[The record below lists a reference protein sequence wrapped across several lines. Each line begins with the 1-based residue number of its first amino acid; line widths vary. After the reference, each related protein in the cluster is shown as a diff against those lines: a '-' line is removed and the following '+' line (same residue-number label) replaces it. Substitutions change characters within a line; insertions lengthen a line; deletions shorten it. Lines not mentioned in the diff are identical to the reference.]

1 VGRTWPDLFYGTVGP
16 GHGDDPV
23 IRSVMFDFGG
33 VLTSSPF
40 EAFGRYEEEQGLPS
54 GILRTINAT
63 DPDSNAWARF
73 ERGQLDVDGFALAF
87 EAEASALGHR
97 VDSRAVLSLL
107 RGELRPAMVEAVRR
121 CGQRFATACL
131 TNNFSTD
138 DLPTPPEVQDVYDL
152 FDLVVESKAVGI
164 RKPEPRFYQLACQ
177 ALDVQPTEVIYLDDL
192 GINLKPARA
201 MGMHTIKV
209 TDPALALS
217 ELSLLTGLTFEP

>member
-1 VGRTWPDLFYGTVGP
+1 
-16 GHGDDPV
+16 
-23 IRSVMFDFGG
+23 MFDFGG

-40 EAFGRYEEEQGLPS
+40 EAFGRYEEKQGLPA

-63 DPDSNAWARF
+63 DPDTNAWARF
-73 ERGQLDVDGFALAF
+73 ERGELDVDGFAPAF

-97 VDSRAVLSLL
+97 VDSRAVLALL
-107 RGELRPAMVEAVRR
+107 RGALRPEMVEAVRR

-138 DLPTPPEVQDVYDL
+138 DLPTPPEVQEVYEL
-152 FDLVVESKAVGI
+152 FDLVVESKTVGI
-164 RKPEPRFYQLACQ
+164 RKPEPRFYQLACE
-177 ALDVQPTEVIYLDDL
+177 ALDVEPTQVVYLDDL

-209 TDPALALS
+209 TDPARALS
-217 ELSLLTGLTFEP
+217 ELSALTGLTFEP